1 MTELV
6 KDCPTVMKVFHENL
20 ELNERLFDL
29 STNSTEEK
37 KNFKTYD
44 SYELLQKTINTI
56 QVGIF
61 HVRRA

>member
-1 MTELV
+1 
-6 KDCPTVMKVFHENL
+6 MKVFHENL